1 MDFQGSLMEVVY
13 TRVIAKPDSTTTP
26 RPPPHQGRR
35 CVAPAPNPNMGG
47 NCCILPPLDN
57 TRQQFTSRWSEEDP
71 ADIWRMRTFIRS
83 CIESCIGKFLLSCNR
98 NSNDWDVKFQ
108 NFTSNVEHMLFMEAS
123 TKAEYVDVKTLENRV
138 ISAVAS
144 IAYQI
149 SSSSS
154 SPGKFND
161 HQVEEGRGMEI
172 ISNQPMMPPLNHN
185 MHQQEYLLHQQQFPV
200 QGVDRLEG
208 SLKTSSNSTQNCDDF
223 VNLQFQ
229 NYQGQHKQN
238 HIQSSMLTKF
248 NRDRGDAFISRN
260 YIDELP
266 EPSMNGAIDS
276 FCYQQI
282 PHQEPEDRIVHIN
295 LETHQDTTQRDDK
308 KDTAPFTFDAGNSA
322 KPMEINYDIS
332 PAPDIS
338 FKKQKIVHTS
348 NLPLSTDH
356 QASVEM
362 HPLHI
367 MTPFSGYEITP
378 EWVSIPLLESLQK
391 YQQCMPYEPSV
402 SEADMNKLVESAL
415 SRELVDSN
423 IQEPILHPQK
433 CNFAGEDDFWSKE
446 IKEPDK
452 HIETPTGQAETTEVD
467 KIVGSDQ
474 SKIRG
479 ASLTETLTLDQ
490 LEEHVASLKQWV
502 GASKPKV
509 DEKPA
514 IRECKNDNACQL
526 CAVEI
531 LFFAIGCFLCR
542 KIFKKTD
549 TYHSASKSGMD
560 CRVCDKCFKDIEGG
574 KLKVVVSGLHI
585 NKEKIRLDND
595 IDYQELFVMCDM
607 CGCWQ
612 HHTCALFNNERN
624 IDEKAEYICPK
635 CYIQDINSGHRIP
648 LDPSVIRGATDLR
661 RTKLSNFIEDRLV
674 SRLGMGK
681 NSDEVPG
688 DLVVRVVLSVEKKLL
703 VNQEFLNV
711 FKEENYPKELPY
723 RSKVIL
729 LFQKIHG
736 VDVCLFAMYVQEYG
750 SKCPLPNQRSIY
762 ISYLD
767 SVKYF
772 RPDGIITPDGLSPRT
787 FVYYQILLGYLEF
800 SRRRGFSKCYIWYC
814 PPSNADDYIFNCHP
828 EIQKSQKIET
838 LQDWYGKM
846 LSEAENENIAANVT
860 NLYDYF
866 FVPRGEQK
874 VTATRLPYFDGDYWP
889 LIAEALLK
897 KPVDVVK
904 STPSRKARKQKP
916 CFEAAGCSNNS
927 SVEKEDQLMRDLG
940 KEIRKQK
947 KNLIIVDLGEEYMAK
962 DTDWDEDEVIEG
974 KLFDG
979 RVNFLDFCMRNNYQF
994 DNLQRAKHSSMMIL
1008 YYIHNPSA
1016 YIEKRTCKNGINP
1029 DIACTTRSS
1038 PPREVIWGSKSR
1050 LFGHLKL

>member
-1 MDFQGSLMEVVY
+1 MDFQGTLMEVVY
-13 TRVIAKPDSTTTP
+13 TGGIAEPGSTTTP
-26 RPPPHQGRR
+26 PPPHQGRR
-35 CVAPAPNPNMGG
+35 SVAPAPNPAIGG
-47 NCCILPPLDN
+47 NCSVMPPLDN
-57 TRQQFTSRWSEEDP
+57 TPQQFTSRWSEENP
-71 ADIWRMRTFIRS
+71 ADIWLMRTFIRS
-83 CIESCIGKFLLSCNR
+83 CIESCIGFFLLSCNR

-108 NFTSNVEHMLFMEAS
+108 NFTNNVEHMLFMEAS
-123 TKAEYVDVKTLENRV
+123 TKAEYGDVKTLENRV

-144 IAYQI
+144 IASQI
-149 SSSSS
+149 SSSSCL
-154 SPGKFND
+154 GKFSD
-161 HQVEEGRGMEI
+161 HQVEKGRGMEI
-172 ISNQPMMPPLNHN
+172 ISNQSMMPPLNHH
-185 MHQQEYLLHQQQFPV
+185 MRQQEYLLHQPQFPV
-200 QGVDRLEG
+200 QGKR
-208 SLKTSSNSTQNCDDF
+208 NCDDF

-229 NYQGQHKQN
+229 NYQGQHKQK
-238 HIQSSMLTKF
+238 HIQSSVLTKF
-248 NRDRGDAFISRN
+248 NCDRGDAVSSRN
-260 YIDELP
+260 YIDEFP
-266 EPSMNGAIDS
+266 EPSMDSTIDS

-282 PHQEPEDRIVHIN
+282 PHQEPEHRIVHIN
-295 LETHQDTTQRDDK
+295 FNTHQATTQHNDK
-308 KDTAPFTFDAGNSA
+308 KATAPFTFDAGKSA

-338 FKKQKIVHTS
+338 FKKQKIGHTS

-356 QASVEM
+356 QASGEM

-378 EWVSIPLLESLQK
+378 EWGSLHLLESLQK

-402 SEADMNKLVESAL
+402 SEADMNKLVASAL
-415 SRELVDSN
+415 STELVDSN
-423 IQEPILHPQK
+423 IKEPILHPQ
-433 CNFAGEDDFWSKE
+433 NLSLAGEDDFWSKE

-452 HIETPTGQAETTEVD
+452 HIETPTGQAEITEVD

-502 GASKPKV
+502 GASMPKV

-514 IRECKNDNACQL
+514 MGDNACQL

-531 LFFAIGCFLCR
+531 LFFARGSCFVCG
-542 KIFKKTD
+542 KVFKKTD
-549 TYHSASKSGMD
+549 TYHSASKSGVG
-560 CRVCDKCFKDIEGG
+560 CRVCNNCFKKHEDR
-574 KLKVVVSGLHI
+574 KLSGDVSGLHI

-595 IDYQELFVMCDM
+595 IDYQEPFVMCDI
-607 CGCWQ
+607 CGGWQ

-635 CYIQDINSGHRIP
+635 CYIQEINSGLRIP
-648 LDPSVIRGATDLR
+648 LDPSVIRGAADLR

-681 NSDEVPG
+681 NSDEVRG
-688 DLVVRVVLSVEKKLL
+688 DLSVRVVLSVEKKLL
-703 VNQEFLNV
+703 VKQEFFNV

-772 RPDGIITPDGLSPRT
+772 RPDGTITAAGVSPRT
-787 FVYYQILLGYLEF
+787 FVYYQILLGYLDF
-800 SRRRGFSKCYIWYC
+800 SRRRGFAKCYIWSC
-814 PPSNADDYIFNCHP
+814 PPSNAVDYIFNCHP
-828 EIQKSQKIET
+828 EIQKSPKIKT
-838 LQDWYGKM
+838 LQDWYRKM
-846 LSEAENENIAANVT
+846 LSEAASEKIVASVT
-860 NLYDYF
+860 NLYDHF
-866 FVPRGEQK
+866 FVPRGGDK
-874 VTATRLPYFDGDYWP
+874 VKAARLPYFDGDYWP
-889 LIAEALLK
+889 LIAEAFIK

-904 STPSRKARKQKP
+904 PTPVRKARKKKP
-916 CFEAAGCSNNS
+916 SFEAAGCTNNAS
-927 SVEKEDQLMRDLG
+927 GNSRSEDQLMQDVG
-940 KEIRKQK
+940 KEIRKSK
-947 KNLIIVDLGEEYMAK
+947 ENFIIVDLGTQYMAK
-962 DTDWDEDEVIEG
+962 DTDRDEDEVIEG

-1008 YYIHNPSA
+1008 YYLHNPSA
-1016 YIEKRTCKNGINP
+1016 YVDNHRTCKNGINP
-1029 DIACTTRSS
+1029 DIACTTRSK
-1038 PPREVIWGSKSR
+1038 PPREVTWGSKSR
-1050 LFGHLKL
+1050 LFDHLKL